1 MSVSLACL
9 MSVSLSLFLS
19 EGEEEAADA
28 ATGEKREPIQKLF
41 LVVVAFKFRLPTRT
55 SIQCLLDPS

>member
-28 ATGEKREPIQKLF
+28 ATGEKREPIQN
-41 LVVVAFKFRLPTRT
+41 VVVAFKFRLPTRT